1 MYSVS
6 DSCSMTSPAMYV
18 VSQHHEQVDFLILA
32 DSFMDAWS
40 AKGIQPFAAQVV
52 SFLQTLGLAVAV
64 VYQPGACWQSRDY
77 LRMLEYYSPRYPRA
91 KAVMTI
97 SMGNDLYRY
106 DLDSAS
112 SRRVVDAMQEF
123 RMAPASR
130 NVFHVYGG
138 SSSLWNFPQKWSHDR
153 YDEAVRAVHDGI
165 KYSALSVPSVHGA
178 KELQGISTADR
189 LGHLSPESIPI
200 ALSAVQKW
208 LEYATQEYEVKSR
221 L

>member
-1 MYSVS
+1 
-6 DSCSMTSPAMYV
+6 MYV

-40 AKGIQPFAAQVV
+40 AKGIQPFAAEVV

-64 VYQPGACWQSRDY
+64 VYQPGACWQSGDY
-77 LRMLEYYSPRYPRA
+77 LRMLEYYDSRYPRVQ
-91 KAVMTI
+91 AVMTI

-106 DLDSAS
+106 DVDSSTSGCIFAAMEAF
-112 SRRVVDAMQEF
+112 RRS
-123 RMAPASR
+123 PASC
-130 NVFHVYGG
+130 NPFHVYGG
-138 SSSLWNFPQKWSHDR
+138 SSSVWNHPQHWQFDR
-153 YDEAVRAVHDGI
+153 YDDVVRQVNDDINASLYA
-165 KYSALSVPSVHGA
+165 KSVDGA

-200 ALSAVQKW
+200 ALSAVQRW
-208 LEYATQEYEVKSR
+208 LEYATQKHGLKSR

>member
-1 MYSVS
+1 
-6 DSCSMTSPAMYV
+6 MYV
-18 VSQHHEQVDFLILA
+18 VAEHHEQVDFLILA

-40 AKGIQPFAAQVV
+40 AKGIQPFAARVV

-64 VYQPGACWQSRDY
+64 VYQPGACWQTGDF
-77 LRMLEYYSPRYPRA
+77 LRMLEHYDQEEYPRA
-91 KAVMTI
+91 RSVMTI
-97 SMGNDLYRY
+97 SMGNDLYRH
-106 DLDSAS
+106 DNDATTSW
-112 SRRVVDAMQEF
+112 RIVDAIRKF
-123 RMAPASR
+123 RMSSAAR

-165 KYSALSVPSVHGA
+165 KNSAISMPSVHGA

-200 ALSAVQKW
+200 ALSAVGKW
-208 LEYATQEYEVKSR
+208 LEYAIQKHGLKSR

>member
-1 MYSVS
+1 
-6 DSCSMTSPAMYV
+6 MYV
-18 VSQHHEQVDFLILA
+18 VAEHHERVDFLILA

-40 AKGIQPFAAQVV
+40 AKGIQPFAARVV

-64 VYQPGACWQSRDY
+64 VYQPGACWQTGDY
-77 LRMLEYYSPRYPRA
+77 LRMLEHYDQEEYPRA
-91 KAVMTI
+91 RSVMTI
-97 SMGNDLYRY
+97 SMGNDLYRH
-106 DLDSAS
+106 DNDATTSW
-112 SRRVVDAMQEF
+112 RIVDAIRKF
-123 RMAPASR
+123 GASPGAR
-130 NVFHVYGG
+130 SVFHVYGG
-138 SSSLWNFPQKWSHDR
+138 SSSLWHFPQKWSHDR

-165 KYSALSVPSVHGA
+165 KNSALSMPSVHGA

-208 LEYATQEYEVKSR
+208 LEYATQKHGLKSR